1 MENSNLVKA
10 EILQHLQ
17 SRFKLIEVMY
27 KHCSIYKNKHCSLFK
42 AEILQHLQYVGGKIS
57 TVAFKIK
64 LIELMYK
71 HKFKLIRFD
80 RRYFQLQIFFV

>member
-1 MENSNLVKA
+1 VENPNLVKA

-27 KHCSIYKNKHCSLFK
+27 KYCNFYKNKHCSLFK
-42 AEILQHLQYVGGKIS
+42 AEIMQHLQYVGGKIS

-80 RRYFQLQIFFV
+80 RRFSVF